1 MTALS
6 DQSASPG
13 AAAAAHPPHLLH
25 VFPSFS
31 VGGVENRIIRVAQAL
46 RGKYRHTVIALD
58 GNFEA
63 AAGLGGDPIFD
74 FKTAPVVKSSMIS
87 PRNLAVARSTLRGL
101 RPDLLLT
108 YNWGSTEWAFVGG
121 LVAHCRHLHFESGF
135 GPDESAANQ
144 LWRRA
149 KARAILLARCDRIV
163 VPSLVLKDLAVRVWR
178 LPSEKIRYIPNG
190 VDCTRFARPADGA
203 LAASLGLPGG
213 APVVGTVCG
222 LRKEKNL
229 GRLIRVFAAL
239 PSEIG
244 ARLVIVGGG
253 PERAGL
259 ASAAE
264 DLGVASRVV
273 FAGPMPDPE
282 RILGFFDVFALTS
295 DTEQMPNSVL
305 EAMAAGLAV
314 AATDVGDVRYMLA
327 PENAAFVAPVDDE
340 GALNA
345 GLARLLRD
353 RDLRSRI
360 GSANQARVHSEFAL
374 DRMAEQYD
382 LLYSGRL

>member
-1 MTALS
+1 
-6 DQSASPG
+6 
-13 AAAAAHPPHLLH
+13 

>member
-1 MTALS
+1 MTVS
-6 DQSASPG
+6 PEQTASPG
-13 AAAAAHPPHLLH
+13 AAVAAPLPHLLH

-46 RGKYRHTVIALD
+46 RDKYRHTVIALD

-63 AAGLGGDPIFD
+63 AAGLRDDPIFE
-74 FKTAPVVKSSMIS
+74 FKTAPVVKSSLIS
-87 PRNLAVARSTLRGL
+87 VKNLAVAGSTVRRL

-121 LVAHCRHLHFESGF
+121 LVGRCRHLHFESGF

-144 LWRRA
+144 LWRRS
-149 KARAILLARCDRIV
+149 KARAVLLARCDRIV
-163 VPSLVLKDLAVRVWR
+163 VPSLVLKDLAARVWR
-178 LPSEKIRYIPNG
+178 LPSGKIRYIPNG
-190 VDCTRFARPADGA
+190 VDCTRFAKRADDA
-203 LAASLGLPGG
+203 LAASLGLPEG
-213 APVVGTVCG
+213 APVVGTVSG
-222 LRKEKNL
+222 LRREKNL
-229 GRLIRVFAAL
+229 GRLIRAFAAL
-239 PSEIG
+239 PAEIG
-244 ARLVIVGGG
+244 AHLVIVGGG
-253 PERAGL
+253 PERARL

-282 RILGFFDVFALTS
+282 RILGLFDVFALTS

-327 PENAAFVAPVDDE
+327 PENAEFVTPVEDE
-340 GALNA
+340 GALTA
-345 GLARLLRD
+345 SMTRLLGD
-353 RDLRSRI
+353 RELCSRI
-360 GSANQARVHSEFAL
+360 ASANQARVQSEFAL